1 VAVFK
6 LRIGTKLGIV
16 AGIGVLLV
24 SGMVVNQQSSNGSI
38 ELALAAANNQQE
50 IGRRSM
56 AAETAIRHMHVA
68 IRDVLLSR
76 TTEETDKAIAALR
89 EFFGDASAQLDAAI
103 PLAGSPADRDRLSRI
118 KSLAADYTAA
128 ALELGAAQKDSMK
141 TTATRGQVAGE
152 WEKSFASVMTSSAL
166 AGFSNRDAIEAELRE
181 VNTLVQGVDI
191 ATWRYAMT
199 GEVAQKEQALRDLD
213 KIDAQLKRARTL
225 ASDKAADDGIDALIA
240 VAASARSLTAEVY
253 KAEDL
258 KTEIQTKRLPPIAID
273 SVQLVSRAVADALQ
287 IIAERNAA
295 VTGEMTQVGHVGL
308 AFGGLVIVVLIG
320 SAAFSFL
327 RIARPIAKLNGAMTD
342 IANGHTNITI
352 PGAARDD
359 EIGDMA
365 KTVTVIRE
373 NAERDAVQKQ
383 EEANRVAMQQ
393 AAQRK
398 ADMRELAGSF
408 EMEIGDIVGAVSSL
422 ATELETAATTLAQT
436 AKTTQQLST
445 SAAGASDAASTAVQ
459 SVASASEELSS
470 SLNEIARQ
478 VQESSQIASA
488 AVEQARQTDVRIN
501 ELSRA
506 ASQIGDV
513 VKMITAIAEQTNL
526 LALNATIEA
535 ARAGESGRGFAVVAN
550 EVKALAAQTG
560 KATGE
565 ISNQIAGMQTAT
577 QESVAAIKAI
587 GSTID
592 RVAEIATTIAAA
604 VGQQDAVT
612 KEISGNAQRAAQGTA
627 KVAANISDAN
637 RGTLETGSASS
648 QVLASAKTLAGES
661 VRLKDE
667 VDKFLKTVRAA

>member
-1 VAVFK
+1 
-6 LRIGTKLGIV
+6 
-16 AGIGVLLV
+16 
-24 SGMVVNQQSSNGSI
+24 
-38 ELALAAANNQQE
+38 
-50 IGRRSM
+50 
-56 AAETAIRHMHVA
+56 MHVA

-103 PLAGSPADRDRLSRI
+103 PLAGSQADRDRFSRI

-128 ALELGAAQKDSMK
+128 ALDLGAAQKNRMK
-141 TTATRGQVAGE
+141 TTARRDQIAEE
-152 WEKSFASVMTSSAL
+152 WAKSFGSVMASSAL
-166 AGFSNRDAIEAELRE
+166 ARFSNRDTIEAELRE
-181 VNTLVQGVDI
+181 ANTLVQSVDS

-199 GEVAQKEQALRDLD
+199 GEVGQKERALRDLD
-213 KIDAQLKRARTL
+213 KIDAQLKRARALTGG
-225 ASDKAADDGIDALIA
+225 KTADDGIDALIA
-240 VAASARSLTAEVY
+240 VATSVRSLTADVY

-258 KTEIQTKRLPPIAID
+258 KTEIQTKRLPPIAIE
-273 SVQLVSRAVADALQ
+273 SVQLISRAVADALQ
-287 IIAERNAA
+287 IITESNAA
-295 VTGEMTQVGHVGL
+295 VTGRMTQAGRVGL
-308 AFGGLVIVVLIG
+308 AVGGLVVAVLIG

-327 RIARPIAKLNGAMTD
+327 RIARPIARLNGAMTD
-342 IANGHTNITI
+342 IANGHTDITI
-352 PGAARDD
+352 PGASRDD

-373 NAERDAVQKQ
+373 NAERDAVHKQ
-383 EEANRVAMQQ
+383 EEANRVEMRQV
-393 AAQRK
+393 AQRK
-398 ADMRELAGSF
+398 EDMRELADSF
-408 EMEIGDIVGAVSSL
+408 ETEIGNIVGAVSSL
-422 ATELETAATTLAQT
+422 ATELETAATTLTQT

-445 SAAGASDAASTAVQ
+445 SAAGASDAASTTAQ

-478 VQESSQIASA
+478 VQESSQIAGA
-488 AVEQARQTDVRIN
+488 AVQQARQTDVRIN

-506 ASQIGDV
+506 ASQIGEV

-550 EVKALAAQTG
+550 EVKALAAQTA

-565 ISNQIAGMQTAT
+565 ISNHIAGMQTAT

-592 RVAEIATTIAAA
+592 RVAEIATAIAAA
-604 VGQQDAVT
+604 VGEQDAAT
-612 KEISGNAQRAAQGTA
+612 KEISRNAQQAAQGTA
-627 KVAANISDAN
+627 KVAANITDAN
-637 RGTLETGSASS
+637 TGTVETGSASS

-667 VDKFLKTVRAA
+667 VDNFLKTVRAA